1 MFSGHLHLAIGDF
14 KWADAVTVHAGRV
27 CTITYNCTTA
37 LSKREYSC
45 YPKKR
50 FTQHRHGMYHT
61 ELGGFMKP
69 QTNRQRQAIATKH
82 KIFSCAVS
90 LFAEKSYENVT
101 VQDICDKAEV
111 SVGAF
116 YHHFKSKENILDEG
130 YRLFD
135 QQSEEAWK
143 NGHPDSPLEAIHFL
157 ISGQARSMEDMG
169 AMAALQYFKHQLSS
183 KEKYILNKDRFF
195 YQTIYHAVLE
205 ETFAGTLLGDP
216 AAITEDILG
225 ITRGMIYDWCL
236 HEGGYALSER
246 TNHTLD
252 MILSYYQKQGT
263 N

>member
-1 MFSGHLHLAIGDF
+1 MVSGHLHLAIGDF

-130 YRLFD
+130 YRLF
-135 QQSEEAWK
+135 EMCIR
-143 NGHPDSPLEAIHFL
+143 DSVKTLNFSNKVTAFSVVIAGIASTMDLMFGSP
-157 ISGQARSMEDMG
+157 R
-169 AMAALQYFKHQLSS
+169 LSAS
-183 KEKYILNKDRFF
+183 RC
-195 YQTIYHAVLE
+195 V
-205 ETFAGTLLGDP
+205 
-216 AAITEDILG
+216 
-225 ITRGMIYDWCL
+225 
-236 HEGGYALSER
+236 
-246 TNHTLD
+246 
-252 MILSYYQKQGT
+252 
-263 N
+263 

>member
-1 MFSGHLHLAIGDF
+1 
-14 KWADAVTVHAGRV
+14 
-27 CTITYNCTTA
+27 
-37 LSKREYSC
+37 
-45 YPKKR
+45 
-50 FTQHRHGMYHT
+50 
-61 ELGGFMKP
+61 MKP
-69 QTNRQRQAIATKH
+69 QTNRQKQAIATNQN
-82 KIFSCAVS
+82 IFSCAVS

-143 NGHPDSPLEAIHFL
+143 KGHPESPLEAIHFL

-169 AMAALQYFKHQLSS
+169 ARAALQYFKHQLSS
-183 KEKYILNKDRFF
+183 SEKYILNPERFF
-195 YQTIYHAVLE
+195 YQTIYQAVLE
-205 ETFAGTLLGDP
+205 ETAAGSLQGDP

-236 HEGGYALSER
+236 HEGEYPLSER
-246 TNHTLD
+246 SSRALD
-252 MILSYYQKQGT
+252 MILSYYNK
-263 N
+263 